1 MDRKRVEF
9 LVRALIQDNGR
20 VLVCRKIGK
29 RYFFFPGGHI
39 EPEESPR
46 KALTRELREEL
57 GIRIKKC
64 SFIGQSE
71 HSFTEDG
78 KKHHEINL
86 LFDVKIDKKTA
97 ESKENHLQFYFLDA
111 KQMKKSIILPGILK
125 RSVLRWLKDKKQFSV
140 K

>member
-1 MDRKRVEF
+1 MDRKRVEL

-39 EPEESPR
+39 EPGERPE
-46 KALTRELREEL
+46 KALARELKEEL

-71 HSFTEDG
+71 HSFTEDRE
-78 KKHHEINL
+78 KHHEINL

-97 ESKENHLQFYFLDA
+97 ESKENHLQFYFLDS
-111 KQMKKSIILPGILK
+111 KQMKKSVVLPEILK
-125 RSVLRWLKDKKQFSV
+125 SSVLKWFKDKRQFSV